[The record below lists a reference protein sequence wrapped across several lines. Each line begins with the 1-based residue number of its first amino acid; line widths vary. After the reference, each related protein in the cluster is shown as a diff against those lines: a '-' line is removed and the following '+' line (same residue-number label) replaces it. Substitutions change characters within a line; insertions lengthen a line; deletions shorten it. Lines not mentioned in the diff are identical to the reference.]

1 MKTKRKT
8 RRALA
13 AAVCLLA
20 LAALGLLVWLAV
32 LLVKSVTGAAGPDM
46 RRLENV
52 RAVELSAS
60 WSSYFAT
67 GQDRAAQEAY
77 LTSTLD
83 EAAAQGA
90 NTVLLTGRVH
100 EGTGAAAALFR
111 SSTKDEAA
119 PPLAAAVQESD
130 RFLNRFDPLKLLLQE
145 AKSRGMQVALL
156 ATDSTGNPI
165 PDEGELPLWLTD
177 AAKHYKLTVYSQTTG
192 GSLGVRTYTAYS
204 DAPDLLRLDADPG
217 VLAAAY
223 QLNPGR
229 GLILGDLADLVAGG
243 SNAAV
248 LLSYVGG
255 GELPA
260 LLEKQ
265 IPQTLAIVSPDPSVL
280 AYGDEIFLIG
290 TSDPSQPVTVNG
302 QAVTYQGAKGVWGVT
317 LPLKAGENNYSAVQG
332 GQTVTITVRKGAG
345 GGGAGAARPDG
356 SVPAQWGQKLRV
368 TATLASQ
375 LSQYSNDD
383 SIAMT
388 AYKGAV
394 AEVANSVAF
403 TRSNKNTYAYQLQ
416 NGSYILAKDC
426 ELLSP
431 GTPDAAFT
439 GASHSAEGNVEY
451 LTFTGSGTPLY
462 THTWEGNVLTLNFYS
477 ASLNGQLP
485 ADFGF
490 GGATVT
496 SELGEHGFAL
506 TFTFNEV
513 DPLWGYHVDYLDDGT
528 TRIALKHQPLRS
540 ADPAKPLSGVTV
552 MLDPGHGDTDMGAV
566 GSPDPDFPQE
576 KDLNL
581 AASLAARYRL
591 EQLGATVLMTRDTD
605 VFYELGER
613 VEMLNAAKPDFFIAV
628 HHNSTALNKDATGLM
643 GTECYW
649 FYTEGKSLAENL
661 VAGVT
666 AATGREARGVFYNY
680 FYVTRSNICPAVLL
694 ETGFVSSPQEYE
706 SCADPQALWAE
717 GAAIAQAVLNT
728 LPG

>member
-1 MKTKRKT
+1 MKTKRKA

-32 LLVKSVTGAAGPDM
+32 LLVKSVTGTAGPDM
-46 RRLENV
+46 RRLEDV

-60 WSSYFAT
+60 WSSYFAAEKER
-67 GQDRAAQEAY
+67 DAQEAY
-77 LTSTLD
+77 LASTLE

-90 NTVLLTGRVH
+90 NTLLLTGRVQ
-100 EGTGAAAALFR
+100 GSGGAAATLLR
-111 SSTKDEAA
+111 VSSKDEGA
-119 PPLAAAVQESD
+119 PPLAPAVEASD
-130 RFLNRFDPLKLLLQE
+130 KFLNRFDPLALLIKG
-145 AKSRGMQVALL
+145 AKAKGMQVALL
-156 ATDSTGNPI
+156 ATDNAGNAI
-165 PDEGELPLWLTD
+165 PDEGELPGWLAD
-177 AAKHYKLTVYSQTTG
+177 AAAHYKLAVYSQTTG
-192 GSLGVRTYTAYS
+192 GELGVRTYTSYS
-204 DAPDLLRLDADPG
+204 EAPDLLRLDSDPG

-229 GLILGDLADLVAGG
+229 GLILGDLASLVANNA
-243 SNAAV
+243 NAAV

-255 GELPA
+255 GELPT

-265 IPQTLAIVSPDPSVL
+265 VPQTLAIVSPDPAVL

-317 LPLKAGENNYSAVQG
+317 LPLEAGENNYSAVQG
-332 GQTVTITVRKGAG
+332 GETVTITVRKGAG
-345 GGGAGAARPDG
+345 GGTVVARPDG
-356 SVPAQWGQKLRV
+356 SAPAQWGQKLRV

-375 LSQYSNDD
+375 LTQYNNDD
-383 SIAMT
+383 SILMT

-403 TRSNKNTYAYQLQ
+403 TRSGKNTYAYQLQ
-416 NGSYILAKDC
+416 NGAYILAKDC
-426 ELLSP
+426 ELLAP

-439 GASHSAEGNVEY
+439 GAAHSAEGGVEY
-451 LTFTGSGTPLY
+451 ITFAGSGTPLY
-462 THTWEGNVLTLNFYS
+462 THTWEGNELTLNFYS
-477 ASLNGQLP
+477 ASFSGELP

-496 SELGEHGFAL
+496 SEMGEHGFAL
-506 TFTFNEV
+506 NFAFNDV
-513 DPLWGYHVDYLDDGT
+513 DPLWGYHVDYLEDGT
-528 TRIALKHQPLRS
+528 TRIALKHQPKRS
-540 ADPAKPLSGVTV
+540 SDPAKPLSGVTV
-552 MLDPGHGDTDMGAV
+552 MLDPGHGDTDCGAV
-566 GSPDPDFPQE
+566 GSPSTEFPQE

-581 AASLAARYRL
+581 AASLAAKYRL

-628 HHNSTALNKDATGLM
+628 HHNSTALNKDATTLM

-649 FYTEGKSLAENL
+649 FYTEGKALAENL

-666 AATGREARGVFYNY
+666 AATGREARGTFYNY

-706 SCADPQALWAE
+706 SCADPQDLWAE
-717 GAAIAQAVLNT
+717 GAAIAQAVLAT

>member
-60 WSSYFAT
+60 WSSYFAA

-77 LTSTLD
+77 LASTLD

-90 NTVLLTGRVH
+90 NTVLLTGRVR

-156 ATDSTGNPI
+156 ATDSAGNPI

-317 LPLKAGENNYSAVQG
+317 LPLEAGENNYSAVQG

-375 LSQYSNDD
+375 LSQYNNDD

-426 ELLSP
+426 ELLPP

-439 GASHSAEGNVEY
+439 GASHSAEGNVAV
-451 LTFTGSGTPLY
+451 SY
-462 THTWEGNVLTLNFYS
+462 THLTLPTI
-477 ASLNGQLP
+477 L
-485 ADFGF
+485 
-490 GGATVT
+490 
-496 SELGEHGFAL
+496 
-506 TFTFNEV
+506 
-513 DPLWGYHVDYLDDGT
+513 
-528 TRIALKHQPLRS
+528 
-540 ADPAKPLSGVTV
+540 
-552 MLDPGHGDTDMGAV
+552 
-566 GSPDPDFPQE
+566 
-576 KDLNL
+576 
-581 AASLAARYRL
+581 
-591 EQLGATVLMTRDTD
+591 
-605 VFYELGER
+605 
-613 VEMLNAAKPDFFIAV
+613 
-628 HHNSTALNKDATGLM
+628 
-643 GTECYW
+643 
-649 FYTEGKSLAENL
+649 L
-661 VAGVT
+661 V
-666 AATGREARGVFYNY
+666 
-680 FYVTRSNICPAVLL
+680 
-694 ETGFVSSPQEYE
+694 
-706 SCADPQALWAE
+706 
-717 GAAIAQAVLNT
+717 
-728 LPG
+728 

>member
-32 LLVKSVTGAAGPDM
+32 LLVKSVAGVSGPDM
-46 RRLENV
+46 RRLEDV

-60 WSSYFAT
+60 WSSYFSSEKER
-67 GQDRAAQEAY
+67 DAQEAY
-77 LTSTLD
+77 LVSTLD

-90 NTVLLTGRVH
+90 NTLLLTGRVSSG
-100 EGTGAAAALFR
+100 GTADTLLRA
-111 SSTKDEAA
+111 STKDEAA
-119 PPLAAAVQESD
+119 PQLAAAVQAGD
-130 RFLNRFDPLKLLLQE
+130 KFLNKFDPLKILIKE
-145 AKSRGMQVALL
+145 AKARGMQVALL
-156 ATDSTGNPI
+156 ATDDGGTAI
-165 PDEGELPLWLTD
+165 LDEGELPGWLAD
-177 AAKHYKLTVYSQTTG
+177 AASHYKLSVYSQTTG
-192 GSLGVRTYTAYS
+192 GGLGVRTYASYS
-204 DAPDLLRLDADPG
+204 DAPDLLRLDSDPG

-229 GLILGDLADLVAGG
+229 GFILGDLATLVADG
-243 SNAAV
+243 SNAAL

-255 GELPA
+255 GELPTV
-260 LLEKQ
+260 LEKQ
-265 IPQTLAIVSPDPSVL
+265 IPQTLAIVSPDPSVS
-280 AYGDEIFLIG
+280 AYGDELFLIG

-302 QAVTYQGAKGVWGVT
+302 QAVTYQGSKGVWGIT
-317 LPLKAGENNYSAVQG
+317 LPLEAGENNFSAVQG
-332 GQTVTITVRKGAG
+332 GETVTITVRKGTSG
-345 GGGAGAARPDG
+345 GGTVIARPDG

-368 TATLASQ
+368 TSTLASQ
-375 LSQYSNDD
+375 LSQYNNDD
-383 SIAMT
+383 SITMT
-388 AYKGAV
+388 AYQGAV
-394 AEVANSVAF
+394 AEVADSVAF
-403 TRSNKNTYAYQLQ
+403 TRSGKNTYAYRLQ

-426 ELLSP
+426 ELLAP

-439 GASHSAEGNVEY
+439 GAAHSTEGNIEY
-451 LTFTGSGTPLY
+451 LTFAGSGTPLY
-462 THTWEGNVLTLNFYS
+462 THTWEGNELTLNFYS
-477 ASLNGQLP
+477 ASFTGELP

-496 SELGEHGFAL
+496 SEMGEHGFAL
-506 TFTFNEV
+506 HFAFNDV
-513 DPLWGYHVDYLDDGT
+513 DPLWGYHVDYLEDGA
-528 TRIALKHQPLRS
+528 TRIALKHQPKAS
-540 ADPAKPLSGVTV
+540 GDPAKPLSGVTV
-552 MLDPGHGDTDMGAV
+552 MLDPGHGGNDMGAV
-566 GSPDPDFPQE
+566 GSPNQDIPQE

-613 VEMLNAAKPDFFIAV
+613 VEMLNEAKPDFFIAV
-628 HHNSTALNKDATGLM
+628 HHNSTALNKDATGLV

-649 FYTEGKSLAENL
+649 FYTEGKPLAQNL
-661 VAGVT
+661 VEKLT
-666 AATGREARGVFYNY
+666 AATGREARGILYNY

-706 SCADPQALWAE
+706 SCADTQTLWAE
-717 GAAIAQAVLNT
+717 GSAIAQAVLAT